1 MTLAFSPVYIKM
13 INLEKK
19 KVIGI
24 EIELPDAP
32 PLILIRGDK
41 GFVMC
46 GYLNID
52 VAEKLGILAIRV
64 SGVKNIDEMLEKTIS
79 EVTTKAME
87 LGIKPGMKVKDILP
101 FL

>member
-1 MTLAFSPVYIKM
+1 MTLAFSPVHIKM

>member
-1 MTLAFSPVYIKM
+1 MTLAFSSVHIKI
-13 INLEKK
+13 INLEGKK
-19 KVIGI
+19 IVGI

-52 VAEKLGILAIRV
+52 VAEKLGIPAVRV

-79 EVTTKAME
+79 EVTSKAME
-87 LGIKPGMKVKDILP
+87 IGIKPGMKVKDILAI
-101 FL
+101 L

>member
-1 MTLAFSPVYIKM
+1 MTLAFSSVHIKM